1 MEELNNLFHGFSVA
15 MTLPNLAY
23 MLIGIVLGVLIGVLP
38 GLGGANGI
46 AILLPLTFTMNP
58 TSAIIM
64 LSWIYWGAL
73 FGGAITSILFNLI
86 ESFCK
91 KSMHFMSVGNLKKL
105 YSQSLL
111 NTGVNEQD
119 AREKLWLAFQIVQKV
134 EQHFIEIMETGKLA
148 KKQLEDFRKSIDG
161 QKF

>member
-1 MEELNNLFHGFSVA
+1 MQQQDQAKLQSEVSRSEKA
-15 MTLPNLAY
+15 K
-23 MLIGIVLGVLIGVLP
+23 LGLSNPIFVE
-38 GLGGANGI
+38 
-46 AILLPLTFTMNP
+46 AI
-58 TSAIIM
+58 
-64 LSWIYWGAL
+64 
-73 FGGAITSILFNLI
+73 
-86 ESFCK
+86 E
-91 KSMHFMSVGNLKKL
+91 NLKKL

-119 AREKLWLAFQIVQKV
+119 TREKLWLAYQIVNKV

>member
-1 MEELNNLFHGFSVA
+1 MDQAKLQSELSRSEKA
-15 MTLPNLAY
+15 R
-23 MLIGIVLGVLIGVLP
+23 LGLSNPIFVE
-38 GLGGANGI
+38 
-46 AILLPLTFTMNP
+46 AI
-58 TSAIIM
+58 
-64 LSWIYWGAL
+64 
-73 FGGAITSILFNLI
+73 
-86 ESFCK
+86 E
-91 KSMHFMSVGNLKKL
+91 NLKKL

-148 KKQLEDFRKSIDG
+148 QKQLEDFRKSIDG

>member
-1 MEELNNLFHGFSVA
+1 MQETDQAKLQSELSRSEKA
-15 MTLPNLAY
+15 R
-23 MLIGIVLGVLIGVLP
+23 LGLSNPIFVE
-38 GLGGANGI
+38 
-46 AILLPLTFTMNP
+46 AI
-58 TSAIIM
+58 
-64 LSWIYWGAL
+64 
-73 FGGAITSILFNLI
+73 
-86 ESFCK
+86 E
-91 KSMHFMSVGNLKKL
+91 NLKKL

-119 AREKLWLAFQIVQKV
+119 AREKLWLAYQIVQKV

>member
-1 MEELNNLFHGFSVA
+1 
-15 MTLPNLAY
+15 
-23 MLIGIVLGVLIGVLP
+23 MLEQDQTKLQSEVSRSEKARLG
-38 GLGGANGI
+38 
-46 AILLPLTFTMNP
+46 LTNP
-58 TSAIIM
+58 IFVE
-64 LSWIYWGAL
+64 AL
-73 FGGAITSILFNLI
+73 
-86 ESFCK
+86 E
-91 KSMHFMSVGNLKKL
+91 NLKKL

-119 AREKLWLAFQIVQKV
+119 AREKLWLAYQIVQKV

>member
-1 MEELNNLFHGFSVA
+1 MQQTDQTKLQSEVSRSEKA
-15 MTLPNLAY
+15 R
-23 MLIGIVLGVLIGVLP
+23 LGLSNPIFVE
-38 GLGGANGI
+38 
-46 AILLPLTFTMNP
+46 AI
-58 TSAIIM
+58 
-64 LSWIYWGAL
+64 
-73 FGGAITSILFNLI
+73 
-86 ESFCK
+86 E
-91 KSMHFMSVGNLKKL
+91 NLKKL

-119 AREKLWLAFQIVQKV
+119 AREKLWLAYQIVNKV

>member
-1 MEELNNLFHGFSVA
+1 MQEKDQAKLQSELSRSEKA
-15 MTLPNLAY
+15 R
-23 MLIGIVLGVLIGVLP
+23 LGLSNPIFVE
-38 GLGGANGI
+38 
-46 AILLPLTFTMNP
+46 AI
-58 TSAIIM
+58 
-64 LSWIYWGAL
+64 
-73 FGGAITSILFNLI
+73 
-86 ESFCK
+86 E
-91 KSMHFMSVGNLKKL
+91 NLKKL